1 MKIIG
6 EIPHPSCKITLFSWN
21 NKFIVKFERDN
32 LEQTYKVS
40 EYDLS
45 GEENL
50 KELIASEMFM
60 EKVLRRFDQMDQDWE
75 TVVGD
80 DF

>member
-6 EIPHPSCKITLFSWN
+6 EIPHPSCKITLFAWN

-32 LEQTYKVS
+32 LEQTYKVN
-40 EYDLS
+40 EYDLT
-45 GEENL
+45 GEDGL
-50 KELIASEMFM
+50 KELVSDEKFLEKIMRRFSEM
-60 EKVLRRFDQMDQDWE
+60 DSDWE
-75 TVVGD
+75 EVVGD